1 MGAFAPISNLSDRL
15 YFVFIYDNEEKL
27 VQR

>member
-1 MGAFAPISNLSDRL
+1 MGAFAPISYLSVRL
-15 YFVFIYDNEEKL
+15 YFVFIYDSEEKL